1 MSETST
7 DQAPLDID
15 IPMATK
21 TLNPERAFSVSML
34 VSAVRCTLTYVV
46 LPFVTPFIGLAP
58 GVGPVLGITIG
69 TVAIAANVF
78 SLRRFWRTGHRMRRQ
93 ITVLHVGVIILLL
106 VLIAKDINELIG
118 NSGAV

>member
-1 MSETST
+1 MSKTTT
-7 DQAPLDID
+7 DEPPLEID

-21 TLNPERAFSVSML
+21 TLNPERAFSISML

-46 LPFVTPFIGLAP
+46 LPFVTPFLGLAP

-78 SLRRFWRTGHRMRRQ
+78 SLRRFWRTGHRLRRQ
-93 ITVLHVGVIILLL
+93 ISVLHVSVIILLV
-106 VLIAKDINELIG
+106 VLIATDLNELIG

>member
-1 MSETST
+1 MTEATT
-7 DQAPLDID
+7 EQTPLDINL
-15 IPMATK
+15 PVATK
-21 TLNPERAFSVSML
+21 ALNPERAFSMSML

-46 LPFVTPFIGLAP
+46 LPFVTPFLGLAP

-78 SLRRFWRTGHRMRRQ
+78 SLRRFWRTGHRLKRP

-106 VLIAKDINELIG
+106 VLIAMDLSELLG
-118 NSGAV
+118 SGGAV

>member
-1 MSETST
+1 MTEATT

-15 IPMATK
+15 VPMATK
-21 TLNPERAFSVSML
+21 ALNPERAFSMSML

-46 LPFVTPFIGLAP
+46 LPFVTPFLGLAP

-78 SLRRFWRTGHRMRRQ
+78 SLRRFWRTGHRLKRP
-93 ITVLHVGVIILLL
+93 ITVLHAAVITLLL
-106 VLIAKDINELIG
+106 VLIALDLNELLG
-118 NSGAV
+118 GGAG

>member
-1 MSETST
+1 MSESAT
-7 DQAPLDID
+7 DQAPLEIE
-15 IPMATK
+15 IPMAAK
-21 TLNPERAFSVSML
+21 ALNAERAFSMSML

-78 SLRRFWRTGHRMRRQ
+78 SLRRFWRTGHRLRRP
-93 ITVLHVGVIILLL
+93 ITVLHVGVITLLL
-106 VLIAKDINELIG
+106 VLIARDLNELIG
-118 NSGAV
+118 NSGAL

>member
-1 MSETST
+1 MSESTT
-7 DQAPLDID
+7 DQAPLEIE

-21 TLNPERAFSVSML
+21 TLNAERAFSMSML

-78 SLRRFWRTGHRMRRQ
+78 SLRRFWRTGHRLRRP
-93 ITVLHVGVIILLL
+93 ITVLHVAVIILLV
-106 VLIAKDINELIG
+106 VLIARDLNELIG

>member
-1 MSETST
+1 MSETTT
-7 DQAPLDID
+7 DQAPLEID

-21 TLNPERAFSVSML
+21 TLNPERAFSMSML

-78 SLRRFWRTGHRMRRQ
+78 SLRRFWRTGHRLRRP

-106 VLIAKDINELIG
+106 VLIATDVNELMG

>member
-1 MSETST
+1 MTETTT
-7 DQAPLDID
+7 DRTPLDID
-15 IPMATK
+15 VPMATK
-21 TLNPERAFSVSML
+21 ALNPERAFSMSML

-46 LPFVTPFIGLAP
+46 LPFVTPFLGLAP

-78 SLRRFWRTGHRMRRQ
+78 SLRRFWRTGHRLKRP
-93 ITVLHVGVIILLL
+93 ITVLHIGVIILLL
-106 VLIAKDINELIG
+106 ALIARDLNELIG